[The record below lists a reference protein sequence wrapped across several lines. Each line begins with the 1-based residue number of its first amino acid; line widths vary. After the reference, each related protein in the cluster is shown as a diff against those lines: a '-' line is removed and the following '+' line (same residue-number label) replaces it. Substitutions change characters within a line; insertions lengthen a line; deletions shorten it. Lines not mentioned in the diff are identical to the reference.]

1 MSEVTNASKSE
12 PVTSWKQISDKS
24 SKNLEKKLSLFFT
37 FQLFSGNPNAANLA
51 ADGLNLNSWLSA
63 FYPVPNLRLQIQQE
77 TFFEK

>member
-1 MSEVTNASKSE
+1 MPPSLSLSHLESKSQTN
-12 PVTSWKQISDKS
+12 PQKIWK
-24 SKNLEKKLSLFFT
+24 KKLSLFFT

>member
-1 MSEVTNASKSE
+1 MPPSLSLSDLESKSQTN
-12 PVTSWKQISDKS
+12 PQKIWK
-24 SKNLEKKLSLFFT
+24 KKLSLFFT

-77 TFFEK
+77 TSF

>member
-1 MSEVTNASKSE
+1 MPPSLSLSDLESKSQTN
-12 PVTSWKQISDKS
+12 PQKIWK
-24 SKNLEKKLSLFFT
+24 KNFHFFFT